1 MGALKSI
8 YMADGSENRN
18 EARQDTDSMMEEYEQ
33 KRRKQVATMRSILDY
48 GIGTAIV
55 VAGFFLFFRHRFD
68 LDFNKRFPPNEVDM
82 IMGGIC
88 VLYGAWRIYR
98 GYKKNYFR

>member
-1 MGALKSI
+1 MGAQKLI
-8 YMADGSENRN
+8 YMADGNENRK
-18 EARQDTDSMMEEYEQ
+18 ELRKDTDSMMEEYEQ
-33 KRRKQVATMRSILDY
+33 KRRKQVASMRSILDY
-48 GIGTAIV
+48 GIGTIIV

-88 VLYGAWRIYR
+88 VLFI
-98 GYKKNYFR
+98 